1 MANQTNRYANIRVTP
16 SIDFYD
22 SNVADLT
29 KNKNFW
35 GGSLTVSSPSN
46 EDIDAPVYN
55 IREEAYN
62 NTRNSNGALISEWQ
76 WEVPQ
81 TDTLVSLG
89 TVTYNNQLIDNDER
103 LPQPPDFDAPIS
115 AVNSSGSKLSLTINA
130 PVEAELETNLYFD
143 YPNQYE
149 NPEELKI
156 GFRGADPNSLQFKA
170 TDGGGNLPIFFD
182 LVGYKVAGSDRVIPI
197 SETITVPDDS
207 SVNLELVGRVY
218 TVSEPI
224 FRGAVN
230 TTRYTDEEL
239 EEAGHNPGAT
249 TNGEK
254 AYMYAELDPNFN
266 LTTDQAAELAGYDHF
281 NWYQK
286 VTSDTQ
292 GRNES
297 TYGDDAVYP
306 WSDPNPNYLQGSD
319 SFPYYWD
326 EREGTPKYYD
336 NPDFNLDD
344 DFSFRDRPTVD
355 RFFLDGKVSFETH
368 LVGVNR
374 ENPHQSESLYNFNWS
389 SNYDSD
395 SSNLLGNYGEVT
407 IEDFEYTLLS
417 PQTDFYAP
425 DVLDGENGKYGFV
438 EPAPTPSP
446 TPTPVPVPAP
456 TPTPVT
462 PTPETN
468 DVSEPIPTPSPTP
481 TPEPVPAPTPTPDRV
496 RVSREEDSTLASE
509 GLDPLTGATTSI
521 ENPNNIVE
529 VDSFSTSINND
540 LESEELIWNNDF
552 SSVSDPL
559 TGIGEDVAYNLS
571 EDPFGSQFIVNEDSS
586 FISAQET
593 GDF

>member
-1 MANQTNRYANIRVTP
+1 MANQTDRYANIRVTP

-103 LPQPPDFDAPIS
+103 LPQPRDFDAPIS

-239 EEAGHNPGAT
+239 EEAGHEPGAT

-254 AYMYAELDPNFN
+254 AYIYAELDPNFN
-266 LTTDQAAELAGYDHF
+266 LTTNQAAELAGYDHF

-297 TYGDDAVYP
+297 TYGNSAVYP
-306 WSDPNPNYLQGSD
+306 WSDPNPNDLQGAD

-326 EREGTPKYYD
+326 EQENSPVYYD
-336 NPDFNLDD
+336 NPDFNLDN

-355 RFFLDGKVSFETH
+355 RTGLSSFGKVSFETH
-368 LVGVNR
+368 LVGVDR
-374 ENPHQSESLYNFNWS
+374 ENPYKSESLYNFNWS
-389 SNYDSD
+389 SSFNPALPVVPL
-395 SSNLLGNYGEVT
+395 NLFDYGEVT

-417 PQTDFYAP
+417 PQADFYAP
-425 DVLDGENGKYGFV
+425 DVLDGENGEYGFV
-438 EPAPTPSP
+438 KPAQTS
-446 TPTPVPVPAP
+446 
-456 TPTPVT
+456 
-462 PTPETN
+462 N
-468 DVSEPIPTPSPTP
+468 S
-481 TPEPVPAPTPTPDRV
+481 DRV

-529 VDSFSTSINND
+529 VDSLSASINNN
-540 LESEELIWNNDF
+540 LESEELIWNKDF

-559 TGIGEDVAYNLS
+559 TGIGEDVAYNFS
-571 EDPFGSQFIVNEDSS
+571 EDPFASQFIVNEDNS
-586 FISAQET
+586 FISDQET